1 MEVNKDEAQRCL
13 DIARRHLNSENYSSA
28 KKFATKSLAL
38 FPTPEAKAFLA
49 KVNLEE
55 STSSSPAS
63 NASSSTFSS
72 STDPS
77 STPSS
82 TKSSPNP
89 GSASSSAGGASSFT
103 SGSRASA
110 RPESVP
116 PRPRSTPVDHKPAER
131 EYTPEQVAAVK
142 KIRSSGGDFYKVLG
156 INKDA
161 SETDI
166 KKAYRKLALQ
176 MHPDKNSA
184 PGADEAFKIVSK
196 AFTVLSDS
204 QKRAIFDQHGP
215 EDGKSSG
222 VNYDRAS
229 PMGAQGFGGGGMH
242 GMHGFGEE
250 VSPEELFNMFFGGG
264 NFGGSFHSATFAG
277 PGFGTRQFR
286 TRPQQTQ
293 QRQHRQQQQQGGAA
307 AGTSGFASLIQIL
320 PLILLF
326 IMSMASS
333 FFSDSDSGSSGS
345 SAASSDFSL
354 GPHGS
359 YQRAMFTSAHQVP
372 YFVNERK
379 FRSTFMAPGS
389 NDVDLNQVVNGIKVR
404 QILTQLEA
412 NVETTYLRHMRTECA
427 NEKKRKEVAQ
437 NRAMGFF
444 GPDKKMMEAA
454 QRMATPSCDAI
465 REKFGIIV

>member
-1 MEVNKDEAQRCL
+1 MEVNKDEAQRCM
-13 DIARRHLNSENYSSA
+13 DIARRHLNSGNYSSA
-28 KKFATKSLAL
+28 RKFATKSIAL
-38 FPTPEAKAFLA
+38 FPTPEAKAFLTRVD
-49 KVNLEE
+49 KEE
-55 STSSSPAS
+55 STSSPAS
-63 NASSSTFSS
+63 NASSSTFSAS
-72 STDPS
+72 AEPSS

-82 TKSSPNP
+82 TKSSPNL
-89 GSASSSAGGASSFT
+89 GSSAGGASSFT

-161 SETDI
+161 SDAEI

-196 AFTVLSDS
+196 AFTVLSDP

-215 EDGKSSG
+215 EDGRSSG

-229 PMGAQGFGGGGMH
+229 PMGAQGFGGGMH
-242 GMHGFGEE
+242 GMNGFGEE
-250 VSPEELFNMFFGGG
+250 ISPEELFNMFFGGG

-293 QRQHRQQQQQGGAA
+293 HRQHRQHAQQQQGGGVGG
-307 AGTSGFASLIQIL
+307 GTSGFSSLMQIL

-326 IMSMASS
+326 IMSMASN
-333 FFSDSDSGSSGS
+333 FFSDSDPSSTGA
-345 SAASSDFSL
+345 SAAPSDFSL
-354 GPHGS
+354 GPQGS
-359 YQRAMFTSAHQVP
+359 YQYARFTNTHRVP

-379 FRSTFMAPGS
+379 FRSSFMAPGS
-389 NDVDLNQVVNGIKVR
+389 DHLDLNRVINGMKVR
-404 QILTQLEA
+404 QILTQLEED
-412 NVETTYLRHMRTECA
+412 VERAYLRHMRTECI

-437 NRAMGFF
+437 NRAMGYF
-444 GPDKKMMEAA
+444 GPDKKMWEAA
-454 QRMATPSCDAI
+454 QRMTTPSCDAI
-465 REKFGIIV
+465 REKFGYNV

>member
-1 MEVNKDEAQRCL
+1 MEVNKDEAQRCM
-13 DIARRHLNSENYSSA
+13 DIARRHLSSGNYSSA
-28 KKFATKSLAL
+28 RKFATKSIAL

-49 KVNLEE
+49 KVDTQEAA
-55 STSSSPAS
+55 STSSSAS
-63 NASSSTFSS
+63 NASFSSTFSP
-72 STDPS
+72 STEPSS

-89 GSASSSAGGASSFT
+89 GSSSAG
-103 SGSRASA
+103 SRT

-116 PRPRSTPVDHKPAER
+116 PRPRSTPVEHKPAER

-161 SETDI
+161 SEAEI

-196 AFTVLSDS
+196 AFTVLSDP

-229 PMGAQGFGGGGMH
+229 PMGAQGFGGG

-286 TRPQQTQ
+286 THPQQTQ
-293 QRQHRQQQQQGGAA
+293 HRQHRQHAQQQQGGGAGG
-307 AGTSGFASLIQIL
+307 GTSGFSSLLQIL

-326 IMSMASS
+326 IMSMASN
-333 FFSDSDSGSSGS
+333 FFSDSDSSSTAAS
-345 SAASSDFSL
+345 PASSDFSL

-359 YQRAMFTSAHQVP
+359 YQTARFTTAHHVP

-379 FRSTFMAPGS
+379 FRSSFMAPGS
-389 NDVDLNQVVNGIKVR
+389 DHVDMNQVVNGMKVR
-404 QILTQLEA
+404 QVLTQLEE
-412 NVETTYLRHMRTECA
+412 NVETAYLRHMRTECI

-444 GPDKKMMEAA
+444 GPDKKMWEAA
-454 QRMATPSCDAI
+454 QRMTTPSCDAI
-465 REKFGIIV
+465 REKFGYNV

>member
-1 MEVNKDEAQRCL
+1 MEVNKDEAQRCM
-13 DIARRHLNSENYSSA
+13 DIARRHLSSGNYSSA
-28 KKFATKSLAL
+28 RKFAAKSIAL
-38 FPTPEAKAFLA
+38 FPTPEAKAFLTRVDSEKA
-49 KVNLEE
+49 
-55 STSSSPAS
+55 TSSSPAS
-63 NASSSTFSS
+63 NASSSTFSAS
-72 STDPS
+72 AEPSS

-89 GSASSSAGGASSFT
+89 GSSGART
-103 SGSRASA
+103 SA

-131 EYTPEQVAAVK
+131 EYTPEQVASVK
-142 KIRSSGGDFYKVLG
+142 KVRSSGGDFYKVLG

-161 SETDI
+161 SEVEI

-196 AFTVLSDS
+196 AFTVLSDP

-242 GMHGFGEE
+242 GMNGFGEE
-250 VSPEELFNMFFGGG
+250 ISPEELFNMFFGGG

-286 TRPQQTQ
+286 THTQQTQ
-293 QRQHRQQQQQGGAA
+293 HRQHRQQAQQQGGGVGG
-307 AGTSGFASLIQIL
+307 GTSGFASLMQIL

-333 FFSDSDSGSSGS
+333 FFSDSDSSSTGA
-345 SAASSDFSL
+345 SAVSSDFSL

-359 YQRAMFTSAHQVP
+359 YQKARFTSAHHVP

-379 FRSTFMAPGS
+379 FRSSFMAPGS
-389 NDVDLNQVVNGIKVR
+389 DNLDLSQVINGMKVR
-404 QILTQLEA
+404 QILTQLEE
-412 NVETTYLRHMRTECA
+412 NVETAYLRHMGTECM
-427 NEKKRKEVAQ
+427 NEKKRKEVAH
-437 NRAMGFF
+437 NRAMGFW
-444 GPDKKMMEAA
+444 GPDKKMWEAA
-454 QRMATPSCDAI
+454 QRMTTPSCDAI
-465 REKFGIIV
+465 HEKFGYNV

>member
-1 MEVNKDEAQRCL
+1 MEVNKDEAQRCM
-13 DIARRHLNSENYSSA
+13 DIARRHLSSGNYSSA
-28 KKFATKSLAL
+28 RKFATKSIAL
-38 FPTPEAKAFLA
+38 FPTPEAKAFLTRVDTQEA
-49 KVNLEE
+49 A
-55 STSSSPAS
+55 STSSPAS
-63 NASSSTFSS
+63 NASSSTFSP
-72 STDPS
+72 STEPS

-89 GSASSSAGGASSFT
+89 GSSSAG
-103 SGSRASA
+103 SRT

-116 PRPRSTPVDHKPAER
+116 PRPRSTPVEHKPAER

-142 KIRSSGGDFYKVLG
+142 KVRSSGGDFYKVLG

-161 SETDI
+161 SEAEI

-196 AFTVLSDS
+196 AFTVLSDP

-242 GMHGFGEE
+242 GMNGFGEE

-286 TRPQQTQ
+286 THPQQTQ
-293 QRQHRQQQQQGGAA
+293 HRQHRQHAQQQGGGVGG
-307 AGTSGFASLIQIL
+307 GTSGFSSLMQIL

-326 IMSMASS
+326 IMSMASN
-333 FFSDSDSGSSGS
+333 FFSDSDSSSTAAS
-345 SAASSDFSL
+345 PASSDFSL

-359 YQRAMFTSAHQVP
+359 YQTARFTTTHHVP

-379 FRSTFMAPGS
+379 FRSSFMAPGS
-389 NDVDLNQVVNGIKVR
+389 DHVDMNQVINGMKVR
-404 QILTQLEA
+404 QILTQLEE
-412 NVETTYLRHMRTECA
+412 NVETAYLRHMRTECI

-444 GPDKKMMEAA
+444 GPDKKMWEAA
-454 QRMATPSCDAI
+454 QRMTTPSCDAI
-465 REKFGIIV
+465 REKFGYNV

>member
-1 MEVNKDEAQRCL
+1 MEVNKDEAQRCM
-13 DIARRHLNSENYSSA
+13 DIARRHLSSGNYSSA
-28 KKFATKSLAL
+28 RKFATKSIAL
-38 FPTPEAKAFLA
+38 FPTPEAKAFLSRVDTQEA
-49 KVNLEE
+49 A
-55 STSSSPAS
+55 STSSPAS
-63 NASSSTFSS
+63 NASSSSTFSP
-72 STDPS
+72 STEPSS

-89 GSASSSAGGASSFT
+89 GSSSAG
-103 SGSRASA
+103 SRT

-161 SETDI
+161 SEAEI

-196 AFTVLSDS
+196 AFTVLSDP

-229 PMGAQGFGGGGMH
+229 PMGAQGFGGGMH
-242 GMHGFGEE
+242 GMNGFGEE
-250 VSPEELFNMFFGGG
+250 ISPEELFNMFFGGG

-286 TRPQQTQ
+286 THPQQTQ
-293 QRQHRQQQQQGGAA
+293 HRQHRQHAQQQQGGVGG
-307 AGTSGFASLIQIL
+307 GTSGFSSLMQIL

-326 IMSMASS
+326 IMSMASN
-333 FFSDSDSGSSGS
+333 FFSDSDSSSTGAS
-345 SAASSDFSL
+345 SASSDFSL

-359 YQRAMFTSAHQVP
+359 YQAARFTSTHHVP

-379 FRSTFMAPGS
+379 FRSSFMAPGS
-389 NDVDLNQVVNGIKVR
+389 DRLDLDQVINGMKVR
-404 QILTQLEA
+404 QILTQLEE
-412 NVETTYLRHMRTECA
+412 NVETAYLRHMRTECI

-444 GPDKKMMEAA
+444 GPDKKMWEAA
-454 QRMATPSCDAI
+454 QRMTTPSCDSI
-465 REKFGIIV
+465 REKFGYNV

>member
-13 DIARRHLNSENYSSA
+13 DIARRHLSSGNYSSA
-28 KKFATKSLAL
+28 KKFALKSVSL
-38 FPTPEAKAFLA
+38 FPTPEAKAFIT
-49 KVNLEE
+49 KVEQEE
-55 STSSSPAS
+55 SSSPAS

-89 GSASSSAGGASSFT
+89 GSAGASSFT
-103 SGSRASA
+103 SRSPASA

-131 EYTPEQVAAVK
+131 EYTPEQAAAVK

-161 SETDI
+161 TEAEI

-196 AFTVLSDS
+196 AFTVLSDP

-229 PMGAQGFGGGGMH
+229 PMGAQGFGGGMH
-242 GMHGFGEE
+242 GMNGFGEE
-250 VSPEELFNMFFGGG
+250 ISPEELFNMFFGGG

-277 PGFGTRQFR
+277 PGFGTHQFR

-293 QRQHRQQQQQGGAA
+293 HRQHRQHPQQAGGVGGGA
-307 AGTSGFASLIQIL
+307 SGLSSLMQIL

-333 FFSDSDSGSSGS
+333 FFSDSDSSSTGA

-359 YQRAMFTSAHQVP
+359 YQAARFTTEHHVP

-379 FRSTFMAPGS
+379 FRSAFMVPGQ
-389 NDVDLNQVVNGIKVR
+389 DHLDLDRVINGMKVR
-404 QILTQLEA
+404 QILTQLES
-412 NVETTYLRHMRTECA
+412 NVEETYWRHMTSECL
-427 NEKKRKEVAQ
+427 NEKKRKELAQ
-437 NRAMGFF
+437 KRAMGFF
-444 GPDKKMMEAA
+444 GPDKKLSAA
-454 QRMATPSCDAI
+454 AERMTTPSCDTL
-465 REKFGIIV
+465 RDKFGDDVQGRRW

>member
-13 DIARRHLNSENYSSA
+13 DIARRHLNSGNYSSA
-28 KKFATKSLAL
+28 KKFANKSIAL
-38 FPTPEAKAFLA
+38 FPTPEAKAFIA
-49 KVNLEE
+49 KVDQEE
-55 STSSSPAS
+55 ASSSPAS

-89 GSASSSAGGASSFT
+89 GSASAGSSSFT
-103 SGSRASA
+103 SGARASA

-161 SETDI
+161 SEAEI

-196 AFTVLSDS
+196 AFTVLSDP

-250 VSPEELFNMFFGGG
+250 ISPEELFNMFFGGG

-286 TRPQQTQ
+286 THPQQTQ
-293 QRQHRQQQQQGGAA
+293 HRQHRQHPQQQQGGAA
-307 AGTSGFASLIQIL
+307 GGTSGFASLLQIL

-345 SAASSDFSL
+345 SPASSDFSL

-359 YQRAMFTSAHQVP
+359 YQAAQFTSAHRVP

-389 NDVDLNQVVNGIKVR
+389 DRVDLNRVVNGVKVH
-404 QILTQLEA
+404 QILTQLEE
-412 NVETTYLRHMRTECA
+412 NVEVAYLKHMRSECL
-427 NEKKRKEVAQ
+427 NEKKRKELAQ

-444 GPDKKMMEAA
+444 GPDKKLWEAA
-454 QRMATPSCDAI
+454 QRMTTPSCDAI
-465 REKFGIIV
+465 RDKFGYNV